1 MPILSNSVPG
11 TRRQKETPPLLV
23 VAGADTTS
31 GLSLGRSLFLGFLA
45 LFRDDLGRFH
55 IKLFRL
61 FPGIRISRLIAL
73 LLILSL
79 QLFVVAIIEW
89 SHKLTPV
96 RSGFWQ
102 RAICIGVVAAG
113 FARRRDVFGARGF
126 ENVLRA
132 PSPI

>member
-1 MPILSNSVPG
+1 MPILSNFVPG

-23 VAGADTTS
+23 AAGADTIS
-31 GLSLGRSLFLGFLA
+31 GLSLGGSLFLRVLA
-45 LFRDDLGRFH
+45 LFRNDLRTFH

-61 FPGIRISRLIAL
+61 FPWIRISRLIAL

-113 FARRRDVFGARGF
+113 FARRRDVFGARG
-126 ENVLRA
+126 
-132 PSPI
+132 